1 MTTKEYKVQ
10 DFGSQVQISAQ
21 MLERMDKTVV
31 EQLLEENLRKD
42 AIGNGYTEV
51 SEPKVFW
58 GEQAFRLVGNDE
70 NEYSAV
76 ACNPADEGAF
86 FYAGAKMTVIDKG
99 QK

>member
-1 MTTKEYKVQ
+1 MTTTEYKVQ
-10 DFGSQVQISAQ
+10 EFGSQVQISTQ

-31 EQLLEENLRKD
+31 GQLIEENLRKD
-42 AIGNGYTEV
+42 ALAQSYTQV
-51 SEPKVFW
+51 SEPKVYW
-58 GEQAFRLVGNDE
+58 GEQAFRLIGNDQDG
-70 NEYSAV
+70 YSAV